1 MLFLVSFISRSS
13 PARRSVKGFDCPLA
27 CNLNESIF
35 FNVRRD
41 QVPRTFYR
49 AYQQIHT
56 NIRKACAFSASF
68 DLLKVLDLP
77 FDVQIYAWKTHAENV
92 SVHKTMLEHHLIL
105 FKTCLGFPTNQDLA
119 FYAIIYVCCL
129 SVVLC
134 HRQIFVCASIS
145 QLQGLLTRSNRLSF
159 IIFATFGCKGTQKK

>member
-1 MLFLVSFISRSS
+1 LAVHLLAILTRVHFKYQETKYQGLFIERIN
-13 PARRSVKGFDCPLA
+13 KH
-27 CNLNESIF
+27 I
-35 FNVRRD
+35 
-41 QVPRTFYR
+41 Q
-49 AYQQIHT
+49 
-56 NIRKACAFSASF
+56 IRKACAFSASF

-105 FKTCLGFPTNQDLA
+105 FKTCLGFSTNQDLA

-134 HRQIFVCASIS
+134 HRQIFVYILIIVDFLFIAFSAPLYPKERQMCYFKIC
-145 QLQGLLTRSNRLSF
+145 LLS
-159 IIFATFGCKGTQKK
+159 TFSSTVICWMAI